1 MAVNLTK
8 GQKIDL
14 TKSDGSALSRVF
26 VGVGW
31 DMAAA
36 KKSGGFLS
44 GLFGGGQSANI
55 DLDASAIMFND
66 NHTIVDAIY
75 FGQLQSKDG
84 SIRHSGDNL
93 TGEGDGDDEM
103 IYIDLPQVPSTVTA
117 IVLTISSFRGQTFE
131 NVANAF
137 CRLVDQNTNQEVARY
152 NLSAQGAYTSL
163 IIAKL
168 YRHNGAWKMA
178 ALGEPCQGKT
188 FDQMMPTIKAIL

>member
-1 MAVNLTK
+1 MAVNLSK

-14 TKSDGSALSRVF
+14 NKADGSALSRVF

-31 DMAAA
+31 DMAAP
-36 KKSGGFLS
+36 KKSGFLS
-44 GLFGGGQSANI
+44 GLFGGGAGQNI
-55 DLDASAIMFND
+55 DLDASAIMFDENK
-66 NHTIVDAIY
+66 AIKDVVY
-75 FGQLQSKDG
+75 FGQMKSRDG
-84 SIRHSGDNL
+84 SISHSGDNL

-103 IYIDLPQVPSTVTA
+103 IYIDLPQVPSDVKS
-117 IVLTISSFRGQTFE
+117 IVLTISSFRGQSFE

-137 CRLVDQNTNQEVARY
+137 CRLVDQNNNQEVARY
-152 NLSAQGAYTSL
+152 NLSSQGAYTSL

-188 FDQMMPTIKAIL
+188 FEQMLPAILPNL

>member
-14 TKSDGSALSRVF
+14 NKADGSALTRVF

-36 KKSGGFLS
+36 PKKGGFLS
-44 GLFGGGQSANI
+44 GIFGGGAPANI
-55 DLDASAIMFND
+55 DLDASAIMFDESKN
-66 NHTIVDAIY
+66 IVDVVY
-75 FGQLQSKDG
+75 FGQLKSRDG
-84 SIRHSGDNL
+84 SISHSGDNL
-93 TGEGDGDDEM
+93 TGEGDGDDEI
-103 IYIDLPQVPSTVTA
+103 IYVDLQQVPSNVKSV
-117 IVLTISSFRGQTFE
+117 VLTISSFRGQSFE

-137 CRLVDQNTNQEVARY
+137 CRLVDQNSNQEVARY
-152 NLSAQGAYTSL
+152 NLSSQGAYTSL

-188 FDQMMPTIKAIL
+188 FEQMLPAILPNL